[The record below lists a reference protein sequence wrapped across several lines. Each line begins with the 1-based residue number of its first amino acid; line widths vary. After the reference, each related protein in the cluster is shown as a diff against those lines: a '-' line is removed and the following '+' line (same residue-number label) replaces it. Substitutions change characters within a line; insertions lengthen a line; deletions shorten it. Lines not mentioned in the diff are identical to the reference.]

1 MSLRS
6 WKTNTQPFTITS
18 AWRPNLKN
26 SSKRLTRFQLRLKNR
41 LPIFRVDS
49 RTLSISR
56 KKNLGK
62 RISSLSQKLWRR
74 LRHPNSWLNTSQTLT
89 SAYGTSGLSF
99 RSSKTKARDAA
110 RYSWGMTKSLLTRH
124 LGSPWFYSKP
134 RWTLSVLKSTQSLRK
149 SKKPYRIFTEAT

>member
-6 WKTNTQPFTITS
+6 WKTNTQPFRITS
-18 AWRPNLKN
+18 AWRANLKN
-26 SSKRLTRFQLRLKNR
+26 SSKRLTGFQLRLKNR

-74 LRHPNSWLNTSQTLT
+74 LRHPNSWLNTSKTLT
-89 SAYGTSGLSF
+89 SAYGTSELSC
-99 RSSKTKARDAA
+99 RSFKTKARDAA
-110 RYSWGMTKSLLTRH
+110 RYSSGMTKSLLTRH

-134 RWTLSVLKSTQSLRK
+134 RWTLSVLKLTQSLSK
-149 SKKPYRIFTEAT
+149 SKKLHRIFTEAT